1 MKSIRTPD
9 FSLWQ
14 NFVILLGRVLI
25 GWIYVDSGW
34 RKLMDMSTFIASL
47 VRRSVPQATFWGWI
61 GAPLEFLGGLALLL
75 GAWTRCAALLILLFT
90 IVATL
95 IGHRYWEIAEPAA
108 RRMQHSH
115 FFKNLAMMGG
125 ILLLTVTGGGRFSL
139 DGWRRRR

>member
-14 NFVILLGRVLI
+14 NFAILAARIMI
-25 GWIYVDSGW
+25 GWIYVESGL
-34 RKLMDMSTFIASL
+34 RKLMDMGPFIASL
-47 VRRSVPQATFWGWI
+47 ARRGVPQATVWGWI
-61 GAPLEFLGGLALLL
+61 GAPVEFLGGLALLT
-75 GAWTRCAALLILLFT
+75 GAFTRCAALAILVFT
-90 IVATL
+90 IVATA

-125 ILLLTVTGGGRFSL
+125 ILLLVVTGGGRFSL
-139 DGWRRRR
+139 DGWRRR